1 MLSASID
8 DDSSI
13 RDKLPMCSCGR
24 DKVISI
30 CTRANCPQNQT
41 QTLYCYQCPQ
51 DDDNKHDHGPTSI
64 YKSIETLKKQW
75 IDFTQKLHAT
85 VKACDNVKS
94 RYGQLLE
101 QLDQQARLVENC
113 YAQNLLADSE
123 LLAHLNG
130 ELSAFVKDRIDTHY
144 AKVEVVAL
152 MGLKQE
158 FDYYNDELL
167 KFNYFTT
174 VDDAFIANNY
184 KEVLISEAPLTLDG
198 CSLEQV
204 KIYLEMKQQAV
215 RKNLEAKEETKDSET
230 DTGADPMGQLTSTI
244 MTVKRNQTA
253 ILALVGGFPGMAAYI
268 QEFRVLQ
275 FENTILKEKV
285 VAHDGVILKQ
295 QE

>member
-1 MLSASID
+1 M
-8 DDSSI
+8 
-13 RDKLPMCSCGR
+13 
-24 DKVISI
+24 
-30 CTRANCPQNQT
+30 
-41 QTLYCYQCPQ
+41 
-51 DDDNKHDHGPTSI
+51 
-64 YKSIETLKKQW
+64 
-75 IDFTQKLHAT
+75 
-85 VKACDNVKS
+85 
-94 RYGQLLE
+94 
-101 QLDQQARLVENC
+101 
-113 YAQNLLADSE
+113 
-123 LLAHLNG
+123 
-130 ELSAFVKDRIDTHY
+130 KDRIDYHY

-158 FDYYNDELL
+158 FDFYNDELL

-174 VDDAFIANNY
+174 IDDAFIANNY

-285 VAHDGVILKQ
+285 VA
-295 QE
+295 